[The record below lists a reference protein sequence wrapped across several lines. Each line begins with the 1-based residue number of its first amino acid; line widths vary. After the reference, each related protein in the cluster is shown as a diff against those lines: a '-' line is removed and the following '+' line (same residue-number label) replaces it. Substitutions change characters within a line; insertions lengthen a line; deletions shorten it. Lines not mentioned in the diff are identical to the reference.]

1 MKMDNENINGD
12 QLLELIRNTRK
23 SFHSKARF
31 PNAILIHP
39 DYYTVLKD
47 VIDTEKIS
55 DQKKIFD
62 LEIYITED
70 TPSFQMIRIYDS
82 HECSI

>member
-1 MKMDNENINGD
+1 MKMDNENINGN

-23 SFHSKARF
+23 AFHSKARF

-39 DYYTVLKD
+39 GYYAVLKD

-55 DQKKIFD
+55 DQKK
-62 LEIYITED
+62 Y
-70 TPSFQMIRIYDS
+70 
-82 HECSI
+82 SILKYSLQKILHHFR